1 MKRSTPMRRT
11 AWPQRLSTTVN
22 QCAEV
27 EQKQAHTHV
36 QRALVAIKTIVPV
49 AAKMAQ
55 IGESTTTV
63 FPKEPPNRNRALLD
77 MARGRECLLRI
88 PGVCHGGTETTVAAH
103 SNWACHGGKGM
114 GRKASDAYTV
124 FSCVSCHSWLDQG
137 PAFKSV
143 KQMAFMRAHADQVL
157 EWRRIESDPSETPRM
172 RNAARWALE
181 KLNSTTELTP

>member
-49 AAKMAQ
+49 AAKIAQ
-55 IGESTTTV
+55 IGESTTTA
-63 FPKEPPNRNRALLD
+63 FPKEPANRNRALLD
-77 MARGRECLLRI
+77 MARGRQCLLRI
-88 PGVCHGGTETTVAAH
+88 PGVCQGGTETTVAAH
-103 SNWACHGGKGM
+103 SNWACHGKAGA
-114 GRKASDAYTV
+114 RKADDQYSVWAC
-124 FSCVSCHSWLDQG
+124 SACHIGWLDQG
-137 PAFKSV
+137 PAPKAE
-143 KQMAFMRAHADQVL
+143 KQMAFMRAHADQVQA
-157 EWRRIESDPSETPRM
+157 WRRIESDPSETPRM